1 MANNDQNEGRA
12 RNLGYTVNNFF
23 ALNSYVEKLVDR
35 FKILNAINR
44 SRLHKNYAII
54 FSIIIIAIAV
64 AAVIFAIA
72 FRYFSGDSIFSKT
85 LGEKTIIQYIPVPDP
100 EKSQVI
106 EKPIVVEKPVFIP
119 VEIPIKEGVVSDF
132 TIFQTVEIERDN
144 VERVVTGAKF
154 ASSDNK
160 YPSRQWCYA
169 NVKKII
175 GNSNLRV
182 DIGNKTGGAPI
193 IWAELTPAQS
203 VEVDITKET
212 FLALNK
218 SCQFL
223 EFGSVGIDP
232 VKPAPLDPQTGD
244 TGVTGSAFA
253 VNGNGNLVTNEHV
266 VSSCAKIAIR
276 KNKEYFTARLVVKN
290 ASLDLAILKVPEYLL
305 PTFVKFSEEIRSGQE
320 VVALGY
326 PLGDV
331 LGDELKV
338 TTGIIASMSGL
349 KGDPDRLHFTAPI
362 QPGSSGGPLM
372 NRKNELVGVNTAGL
386 IGEELQNINFAV
398 KGTVLQKF
406 LAKNGVR
413 FSYAVQNTQMSVP
426 DITDSAKRHVLQV
439 YCTK

>member
-1 MANNDQNEGRA
+1 MENDDQNKGRA
-12 RNLGYTVNNFF
+12 GNLGYTVNNFF
-23 ALNSYVEKLVDR
+23 ALNSYAEKLVDR
-35 FKILNAINR
+35 FKIINAINR
-44 SRLHKNYAII
+44 SRLHKNYAVI
-54 FSIIIIAIAV
+54 FSIIIIAIAI

-72 FRYFSGDSIFSKT
+72 FRYFSGDTI
-85 LGEKTIIQYIPVPDP
+85 LPQAHIEKAVIQYIPVPDP

-106 EKPIVVEKPVFIP
+106 EIPVVVEKPVFIP

-154 ASSDNK
+154 ASSDSE
-160 YPSRQWCYA
+160 YPNRQWCYA

-175 GNSNLRV
+175 GNANLRV

-193 IWAELTPAQS
+193 IWAELTSAQS
-203 VEVDITKET
+203 VEVNITNET
-212 FLALNK
+212 FLALHK

-223 EFGSVGIDP
+223 EFGSVEIDP
-232 VKPAPLDPQTGD
+232 TKPEPLDPQTGD
-244 TGVTGSAFA
+244 GGVTGSAFA
-253 VNGNGNLVTNEHV
+253 VNSKGNLVTNEHV
-266 VSSCAKIAIR
+266 VSNCNKIAIR
-276 KNKEYFTARLVVKN
+276 KNEEYFTARLVVKN
-290 ASLDLAILKVPEYLL
+290 ALLDLAILKVPGYLL
-305 PTFVKFSEEIRSGQE
+305 PTFVKFSQEIRSGQE

-349 KGDPDRLHFTAPI
+349 MGNPNHLHFTAPV

-386 IGEELQNINFAV
+386 IGEKLQNINFAV
-398 KGTVLQKF
+398 KGTVLQQF
-406 LAKNGVR
+406 LAKNGIE
-413 FSYAVQNTQMSVP
+413 FSYAAQNTQMSIP
-426 DITDSAKRHVLQV
+426 DIVDSAKHHVLQV
-439 YCTK
+439 YCS